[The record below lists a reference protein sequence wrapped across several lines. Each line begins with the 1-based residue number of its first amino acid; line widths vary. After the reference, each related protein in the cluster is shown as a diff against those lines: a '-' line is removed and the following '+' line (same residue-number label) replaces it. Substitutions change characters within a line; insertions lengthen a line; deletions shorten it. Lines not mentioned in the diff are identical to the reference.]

1 MYCKVCF
8 DAGKPEEVF
17 TSHTVKNQFGMVTCV
32 TLLEH
37 NCESCGCIGHTPKYC
52 PAVKTVKKF
61 CPFCKDIG
69 GTYTDHN
76 MWENGLIVCEELLS
90 TQCTNCGDMGHT
102 PKYCTAVK
110 FCPVCRDAGRDYDH
124 DLTIDD
130 VVVCEY
136 LLSLECGNCGEL
148 GHTRKYCTQPPP
160 KFCPVCKDA
169 GNDHKHDLMRDGV
182 VVCEYL
188 LGLECG
194 NCGEIGHTPK
204 YCTMPRRKTSVQ
216 KLQEGNNLAS
226 RLEIALM
233 SEVATTKGKNKGA
246 KKKYLRVL

>member
-37 NCESCGCIGHTPKYC
+37 HCESCGCIGHTPKYC
-52 PAVKTVKKF
+52 PAPKPVKKF
-61 CPFCKDIG
+61 CAFCRDNGKMH
-69 GTYTDHN
+69 TDHN
-76 MWENGLIVCEELLS
+76 MWETDLSFERNCFARNVSIVERWATHQNTAPSRQSFVQSAEMPEEI
-90 TQCTNCGDMGHT
+90 
-102 PKYCTAVK
+102 
-110 FCPVCRDAGRDYDH
+110 
-124 DLTIDD
+124 TITILPLDD

-136 LLSLECGNCGEL
+136 LLGLECSNCGEL

-169 GNDHKHDLMRDGV
+169 GNDHDHDLMKDGV
-182 VVCEYL
+182 VVCEFL

-194 NCGEIGHTPK
+194 NCGELGHTPK
-204 YCTMPRRKTSVQ
+204 YCTRPRRKSTVQ
-216 KLQEGNNLAS
+216 KLQEGNNLAI
-226 RLEIALM
+226 RLENAL
-233 SEVATTKGKNKGA
+233 SQVPIESKNKG
-246 KKKYLRVL
+246 KKKYRRVL

>member
-17 TSHTVKNQFGMVTCV
+17 TSHAVKNQFGMVTCV

-52 PAVKTVKKF
+52 PSPRPAKKF
-61 CPFCKDIG
+61 CPFCKDNG
-69 GTYTDHN
+69 RTYTDHN
-76 MWENGLIVCEELLS
+76 MWENGLIVCEELLC
-90 TQCTNCGDMGHT
+90 TQCVNCGNMGHP
-102 PKYCTAVK
+102 PKWCTAVK
-110 FCPVCRDAGRDYDH
+110 FCPVCRDAGRDYNH
-124 DLTIDD
+124 DLTVDG

-136 LLSLECGNCGEL
+136 LLGLECGNCGDL

-194 NCGEIGHTPK
+194 NCGELGHTRK
-204 YCTMPRRKTSVQ
+204 YCTNPRKKSNAE
-216 KLQEGNNLAS
+216 KLQEGNNLGI
-226 RLEIALM
+226 RLEAALLK
-233 SEVATTKGKNKGA
+233 EAPIKPPKKKGA
-246 KKKYLRVL
+246 KQYVRVL

>member
-52 PAVKTVKKF
+52 PAAKPVK
-61 CPFCKDIG
+61 
-69 GTYTDHN
+69 
-76 MWENGLIVCEELLS
+76 E
-90 TQCTNCGDMGHT
+90 T
-102 PKYCTAVK
+102 PK
-110 FCPVCRDAGRDYDH
+110 FCPVCRDADREYNH
-124 DLTIDD
+124 DLTVDG

-136 LLSLECGNCGEL
+136 LLGIECGNCGEL

-194 NCGEIGHTPK
+194 NCGELGHTRK
-204 YCTMPRRKTSVQ
+204 YCTSPRKKSNAE

-226 RLEIALM
+226 RLEAALLN
-233 SEVATTKGKNKGA
+233 EVPIKPQKKNKGA
-246 KKKYLRVL
+246 KKYVRVL

>member
-52 PAVKTVKKF
+52 PAVKPKF
-61 CPFCKDIG
+61 CPFCKDLSLEH
-69 GTYTDHN
+69 TSHN
-76 MWENGLIVCEELLS
+76 MWENGLIVCEKLLC
-90 TQCTNCGDMGHT
+90 TQCFICGEMGHT
-102 PKYCTAVK
+102 PKYCTESPK
-110 FCPVCRDAGRDYDH
+110 FCPVCRDAGRDYNH
-124 DLTIDD
+124 DLTIGD

-136 LLSLECGNCGEL
+136 LLSLECGNCGEM
-148 GHTRKYCTQPPP
+148 GHTRKYCTKPPP

-169 GNDHKHDLMRDGV
+169 GRDYDHDLVQDEV

-188 LGLECG
+188 LGLECS
-194 NCGEIGHTPK
+194 NCGELGHTRK
-204 YCTMPRRKTSVQ
+204 YCINPRKKSTIQ
-216 KLQEGNNLAS
+216 KFQEANNLAN
-226 RLEIALM
+226 RLEKALL
-233 SEVATTKGKNKGA
+233 STEAPKSNNKGKR
-246 KKKYLRVL
+246 KYVRVL

>member
-52 PAVKTVKKF
+52 PAVKPVK
-61 CPFCKDIG
+61 
-69 GTYTDHN
+69 
-76 MWENGLIVCEELLS
+76 E
-90 TQCTNCGDMGHT
+90 T
-102 PKYCTAVK
+102 PK
-110 FCPVCRDAGRDYDH
+110 FCPVCRDAGREYNH
-124 DLTIDD
+124 DLTVDD

-148 GHTRKYCTQPPP
+148 GHTRKYCIKPPP

-169 GNDHKHDLMRDGV
+169 GKDHEHDLMKEGI

-194 NCGEIGHTPK
+194 NCGELGHTPK
-204 YCTMPRRKTSVQ
+204 YCTRPRRKTALQ
-216 KLQEGNNLAS
+216 KMQETNNLAS
-226 RLEIALM
+226 RLENAL
-233 SEVATTKGKNKGA
+233 SHEAPKSKNKG
-246 KKKYLRVL
+246 KRKFVRVL